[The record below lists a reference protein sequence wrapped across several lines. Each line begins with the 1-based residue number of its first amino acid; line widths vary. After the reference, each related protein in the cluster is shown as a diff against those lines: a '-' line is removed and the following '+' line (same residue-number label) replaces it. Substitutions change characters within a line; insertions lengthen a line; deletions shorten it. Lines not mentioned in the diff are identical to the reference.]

1 MIVDQVGLF
10 PFRLCQR
17 PGCSHAVDGEPGGF
31 DGANGRDAVVV
42 FLCVAHCHYACIGK
56 ELLGVG
62 GQICYPVIP
71 DEMVRMV
78 FRAGQR
84 WLREGWQPL
93 CQLCRS
99 QQVERPRTEM
109 KTVLS
114 CRNDADALSAL
125 RERYAGGQSAQS
137 ATNDNYI
144 VFHFASPFAFMN
156 WLIP

>member
-1 MIVDQVGLF
+1 M
-10 PFRLCQR
+10 
-17 PGCSHAVDGEPGGF
+17 
-31 DGANGRDAVVV
+31 V

-78 FRAGQR
+78 FGQGSDGCERAGNR
-84 WLREGWQPL
+84 FAS
-93 CQLCRS
+93 CVVA